1 MNGDSTMAD
10 SSGRRVLVVDD
21 NVDSAE
27 SLALLLQI
35 EGHEVASAYDGGT
48 ALRTAESFDQN
59 VVLLDLGLPDIDG
72 FQVARALR
80 AAEGGAAR
88 LLVALTGFGRDSDRA
103 EAMAAGFDRHLTKPV
118 DPEIVIRLL
127 QDYRPAV

>member
-1 MNGDSTMAD
+1 MVENR
-10 SSGRRVLVVDD
+10 GRRVLVVDD

-35 EGHEVASAYDGGT
+35 EGHEVASAYDGNS
-48 ALRTAESFDQN
+48 ALRTAQTFDPQ

-80 AAEGGAAR
+80 LAEGGAAR

-103 EAMAAGFDRHLTKPV
+103 EAMAAGFDKHLTKPV
-118 DPEIVIRLL
+118 DPDVVIRLL
-127 QDYRPAV
+127 QERPG

>member
-1 MNGDSTMAD
+1 MPQNVA
-10 SSGRRVLVVDD
+10 RRVLVVDD

-35 EGHEVASAYDGGT
+35 EGHEVTSAYDGQT
-48 ALRTAESFDQN
+48 ALATAQSFDPE

-72 FQVARALR
+72 FQVARQLR
-80 AAEGGAAR
+80 QAEGPRRR

-103 EAMAAGFDRHLTKPV
+103 EAMAAGFDKHLTKPV
-118 DPEIVIRLL
+118 DPDVVIRLL
-127 QDYRPAV
+127 QQALPA